1 MSMSP
6 VMPSELGHEESVSKH
21 TQCLEDENRLL
32 FDQLQVVQEEL
43 GRLYDNPRVVG
54 GGLTQT
60 VIHVA
65 PVDVR
70 CVEAKAESARLEF
83 MLKVQ
88 TQLHDIKTQYALAGQ
103 LGDILI
109 EGVQST
115 GSLLSVPGRLRQA
128 WRQNRHMQAPAVLGG
143 KSFDK
148 VILAYQQGGDQ
159 LVESL
164 LSQAS
169 VSKSVQA
176 SAWTAVARTY
186 MTTEPTLAAAMARR
200 AFALEPRGFRQKW
213 LVFRLH
219 ESGDLFEA
227 EALLTLLP
235 EDVSFTDSEARQ
247 RDRLLKQAK
256 EFRLDQIRSLAEIK
270 AQDSDLQRQWEE
282 LAQSRNAVVDALDQ
296 QGGQLV
302 KVQREAQRLAQ
313 EKKEQLAV
321 VERLREQV
329 QLLQRDLE
337 KSNQERD
344 QEQEQQREQQQQSF
358 LQEQVNTQVVLK
370 QIADLKHELEQE
382 ALSKLQSERQCAA
395 LQGDLKRLGQAL
407 AEKEEQAGQWFEQ
420 CVTVQGGLA
429 ELAQQCEELKG
440 LLQTQ
445 MDDKEAALLQLQ
457 ALTLSHDEL
466 LVVADQRLEEGGAL
480 LSQLEA
486 LAVERDEL
494 QGQLQ
499 DKQEEA
505 ESLLSQIQ
513 TLTVARDEQTALAV
527 QRLAEGGSLQSQAE
541 ALELEL
547 VEARRQIGVE
557 RTDYKALQS
566 QLNQVLQI
574 RDEHAALAAQRQGE
588 LLQQAKEQLHLV
600 TSKTALEA
608 RQLELEQALA
618 AQTARET
625 GLLERLSTQIQTLT
639 TREVRG
645 AEQFEE
651 LFKKQT
657 DDLVRVRR
665 HLETV
670 VKKNSANAVRQL
682 QSFVGMQ
689 EYFATG
695 VLPAFN
701 SEAHS
706 WPVSADFALCLMQ
719 QLVLKPYD
727 LVIEFGSGMS
737 TVIVAKTLALIAERN
752 GSRQTQFVSFE
763 HLDLYYEQTS
773 AYVLQAGLEKAVQL
787 TLAPLEEWQS
797 TDGQIYP
804 YYSCQSTLTKLAKQ
818 RQAPRKRILVIVDGP
833 PASTG
838 PQARYPAGPL
848 LMAHFPNAHIDFLMD
863 DYIREDEKQVAQHWM
878 ADMEAMGLTGSS
890 IEYKLEKDA
899 CLLTVYS
906 KDSK

>member
-21 TQCLEDENRLL
+21 TQCLENENRLL

-43 GRLYDNPRVVG
+43 GRLSDSPRVVG

-60 VIHVA
+60 VIHIA

-70 CVEAKAESARLEF
+70 FVEAKAESARLEF

-88 TQLHDIKTQYALAGQ
+88 TQLHEIKTQYALAGQ

-128 WRQNRHMQAPAVLGG
+128 WRQNRHMQSPAVLGG

-159 LVESL
+159 PVESL

-186 MTTEPTLAAAMARR
+186 MTTEPTLAASMARR

-213 LVFRLH
+213 LAFRLH
-219 ESGDLFEA
+219 ESGDLLEA

-247 RDRLLKQAK
+247 RDRLFKQAK

-270 AQDSDLQRQWEE
+270 AQDSDLRRQWEE

-302 KVQREAQRLAQ
+302 KVQSEAQRLAQ
-313 EKKEQLAV
+313 EKKEQLAI

-344 QEQEQQREQQQQSF
+344 EQRDQQQQSF
-358 LQEQVNTQVVLK
+358 LQEQVNTQVVLR

-382 ALSKLQSERQCAA
+382 ALLKLQSERQGEA

-429 ELAQQCEELKG
+429 ELAQQCEELKV

-445 MDDKEAALLQLQ
+445 MEDKEAALLQLQ

-466 LVVADQRLEEGGAL
+466 LVVADQRLEEGVAL
-480 LSQLEA
+480 LSQLNA
-486 LAVERDEL
+486 LTVERDEL

-513 TLTVARDEQTALAV
+513 ILTEARDEQTTLAV
-527 QRLAEGGSLQSQAE
+527 QRLAEGSSLQSQAQ
-541 ALELEL
+541 ALEREL
-547 VEARRQIGVE
+547 VETRRQIGVE

-574 RDEHAALAAQRQGE
+574 RDEQAALAAQRQGE

-618 AQTARET
+618 AQTVRET
-625 GLLERLSTQIQTLT
+625 DLLERLSTQIQTLT
-639 TREVRG
+639 TREVLV

-651 LFKKQT
+651 FFKKQT

-670 VKKNSANAVRQL
+670 VKKNSANVVRQL

-752 GSRQTQFVSFE
+752 GTRQTQFVSFE
-763 HLDLYYEQTS
+763 HLDSYYEQTS
-773 AYVLQAGLEKAVQL
+773 AYVQQAGLEKAVQL
-787 TLAPLEEWQS
+787 TLAPLEDWQS
-797 TDGQIYP
+797 ADGQIYP

-848 LMAHFPNAHIDFLMD
+848 LVAHFPNAHIDFLMD
-863 DYIREDEKQVAQHWM
+863 DYIREDEKQVAQHWL
-878 ADMEAMGLTGSS
+878 ADMEAMGLAGSS

-899 CLLTVYS
+899 CLLTVHS

>member
-6 VMPSELGHEESVSKH
+6 VMPSELGHEESVSKPA
-21 TQCLEDENRLL
+21 QCLEDENRLL

-43 GRLYDNPRVVG
+43 GRLSDNPQRIG
-54 GGLTQT
+54 GGLAPT
-60 VIHVA
+60 VIQVA

-70 CVEAKAESARLEF
+70 LVEAQAEQIRLEYVF
-83 MLKVQ
+83 KVQ
-88 TQLHDIKTQYALAGQ
+88 TQLYDIKTQYALASQ
-103 LGDILI
+103 LGGILI
-109 EGVQST
+109 EGVKST
-115 GSLLSVPGRLRQA
+115 SSLLAVPGRLRQA
-128 WRQNRHMQAPAVLGG
+128 WRQSRRTQAPALLGG
-143 KSFDK
+143 KSFEK
-148 VILAYQQGGDQ
+148 VIQAYQQGGDQ
-159 LVESL
+159 GVESL
-164 LSQAS
+164 LDQAFVSNS
-169 VSKSVQA
+169 VKA

-186 MTTEPTLAAAMARR
+186 IETEPTLVATMARR

-213 LVFRLH
+213 LAFRLH
-219 ESGDLFEA
+219 ESGDLLEA

-296 QGGQLV
+296 QGVQLV

-313 EKKEQLAV
+313 EKKEQLAI

-329 QLLQRDLE
+329 QLLQRNLE

-382 ALSKLQSERQCAA
+382 TLLKLQSERQGAA

-429 ELAQQCEELKG
+429 DLAQQCEELKV

-445 MDDKEAALLQLQ
+445 TEDKEAALLQLQ
-457 ALTLSHDEL
+457 TLTLAHDEL
-466 LVVADQRLEEGGAL
+466 LVVADQRLEEGVAL
-480 LSQLEA
+480 RSQLDA
-486 LAVERDEL
+486 LVVERDEL

-505 ESLLSQIQ
+505 ESLLSQIRI
-513 TLTVARDEQTALAV
+513 LTDARDEQTALAV
-527 QRLAEGGSLQSQAE
+527 QRLAEGGSLQSQAQ

-557 RTDYKALQS
+557 RTDYKVLQS

-588 LLQQAKEQLHLV
+588 LLQQAKEQLHLEK
-600 TSKTALEA
+600 SKALLEV
-608 RQLELEQALA
+608 RQLELEQLLSD
-618 AQTARET
+618 QTARET
-625 GLLERLSTQIQTLT
+625 GLLERLSAQIQSLA
-639 TREVRG
+639 TREVAVPG
-645 AEQFEE
+645 VFEE
-651 LFKKQT
+651 LFKKQS

-665 HLETV
+665 HLETA
-670 VKKNSANAVRQL
+670 VKNNSANAVRQL

-737 TVIVAKTLALIAERN
+737 TVIVAKTLVLIAERN

-763 HLDLYYEQTS
+763 HLDSYYEQTF
-773 AYVLQAGLEKAVQL
+773 ARIQQAGLEKAVQL
-787 TLAPLEEWQS
+787 SLAPLEDWQS
-797 TDGQIYP
+797 ADGQIYP
-804 YYSCQSTLTKLAKQ
+804 YYSCQSTLVKLAKQ

-838 PQARYPAGPL
+838 SQARYPAGPL
-848 LMAHFPNAHIDFLMD
+848 LMAHFPGAQIDFLMD
-863 DYIREDEKQVAQHWM
+863 DYIREDEKQVVQHWL
-878 ADMEAMGLTGSS
+878 AEIEALGRAGTST
-890 IEYKLEKDA
+890 EYKLEKDA
-899 CLLTVYS
+899 CLLTVHP